1 MAEERSFDT
10 NVTLANLFITICM
23 NKQGKAAIVVEGE
36 ICILNW
42 ISWNV
47 TTENV
52 ERNVMCFEEK
62 STIKGRFPFIHYWPA
77 FHTFPR

>member
-36 ICILNW
+36 ICILN
-42 ISWNV
+42 
-47 TTENV
+47 
-52 ERNVMCFEEK
+52 
-62 STIKGRFPFIHYWPA
+62 
-77 FHTFPR
+77 